1 MTNQK
6 LDLFLPIT
14 QVHGG
19 CASPTIHS
27 GRGIAWSMPVYQAG
41 SLLKGSEIQWLDTRC
56 WARGPVFPLPFLFF
70 FFTDPAAVFCSEFAR
85 LPVFVIIWPA

>member
-1 MTNQK
+1 
-6 LDLFLPIT
+6 
-14 QVHGG
+14 
-19 CASPTIHS
+19 
-27 GRGIAWSMPVYQAG
+27 MPVYQAG